1 MTKDNQR
8 VQPVNMGRLD
18 HITETVERYTR
29 FGTLLSDR
37 VIGSAIVLAVLVI
50 ALVFYEGGT
59 VTGAQN
65 GASLAS
71 DYQTLLASRD
81 TLAGSAE
88 LNWSASV
95 PIELWDGILVGGN
108 PRRVIWLKLSE
119 SHLTGTI
126 PTGLGSLVGLTHIN
140 LKGNQLRG
148 ALPAELGQLSNLEVL
163 LIDRNQLSGTIPA
176 ELGDLSSLYHAGV
189 LQQPV

>member
-59 VTGAQN
+59 VTDAQN

-81 TLAGSAE
+81 TLAGKCRAK
-88 LNWSASV
+88 
-95 PIELWDGILVGGN
+95 LVG
-108 PRRVIWLKLSE
+108 KC
-119 SHLTGTI
+119 SH
-126 PTGLGSLVGLTHIN
+126 
-140 LKGNQLRG
+140 
-148 ALPAELGQLSNLEVL
+148 
-163 LIDRNQLSGTIPA
+163 
-176 ELGDLSSLYHAGV
+176 
-189 LQQPV
+189 